1 MSDMS
6 CITLITGGSRS
17 GKSSF
22 AQRLAEERQG
32 SRLFLATCP
41 VTDGEMEL
49 RILRHVR
56 DRRKGN
62 WVTIE
67 EPLHLADRL
76 KETTRYDT
84 VLIDCLT
91 LWINNLQYEA
101 LQARQCL
108 DEDGVLEQTEQLLRA
123 ARAHP
128 GEVIMVTNEVGLGI
142 VPENGTAR
150 QYRDLVGRCN
160 QCVGLGA
167 DRVFLVCCGIPLQIK
182 GKGDAIQKA

>member
-1 MSDMS
+1 MYKMSY
-6 CITLITGGSRS
+6 ITLITGGSRS

-32 SRLFLATCP
+32 SMLFLATCP

-56 DRRKGN
+56 DRQKGN
-62 WVTIE
+62 WETIE
-67 EPLHLADRL
+67 EPVHLADRL
-76 KETTRYDT
+76 KEAVRYDT

-101 LQARQCL
+101 VQAQQGL
-108 DEDGVLEQTEQLLRA
+108 DEEGVREQTERLLHA

-142 VPENGTAR
+142 VPENSIAR

-160 QCVGLGA
+160 QCAALGA

-182 GKGDAIQKA
+182 GKGNAIQKA